1 MIDSQLAV
9 RLQPLAAEA
18 VSAGRRLLLPDGQRT
33 SEVIDAVV
41 EPDDFGVSAVVIVTV
56 DSGETL
62 RIATGSTVQVEAPE
76 ELPGVADEGSP
87 EALIAH
93 VAAVH
98 PESPRVHELAERL
111 TRGVNFKS
119 GSNLQDIRNLALTLY
134 VDLSD
139 GASALKVCDLLTDQP
154 FDGNFGRWNLIE
166 GCLALAAHLTYDD
179 GDTSR
184 AEAYAASL
192 RTADDAETDPLKAK
206 LAAAVRQRQLN
217 EPNLY
222 DREIA
227 RAAGDPA
234 VEKDWRVLRLSVLL
248 YLRAHGGSE
257 TLGAESLDRRIG
269 RELLAIRALNARLTT
284 SG

>member
-1 MIDSQLAV
+1 MIDSDVQASV
-9 RLQPLAAEA
+9 QPLAAEA
-18 VSAGRRLLLPDGQRT
+18 VTAGRRLVLPGGERI
-33 SEVIDAVV
+33 SEVVDTVV
-41 EPDDFGVSAVVIVTV
+41 ERDDFGVPAIIVATLA
-56 DSGETL
+56 SGEKV
-62 RIATGSTVQVEAPE
+62 RMAAGSTVQAEAAE
-76 ELPGVADEGSP
+76 DLPTIFADEGSP

-93 VAAVH
+93 AAAVH
-98 PESPRVHELAERL
+98 PESARVQELAERL

-119 GSNLQDIRNLALTLY
+119 GSSLQDIRDLAMTLY

-139 GASALKVCDLLTDQP
+139 APNALRVCDLLTDQP

-166 GCLALAAHLTYDD
+166 GCLALAAHLTANDAD
-179 GDTSR
+179 ASR
-184 AEAYAASL
+184 SAAYSAAL

-227 RAAGDPA
+227 RAANNPA
-234 VEKDWRVLRLSVLL
+234 SEKDWRDLRLTVLL

-257 TLGAESLDRRIG
+257 TLSADALDRRIG
-269 RELLAIRALNARLTT
+269 NELSAIRALGR
-284 SG
+284 G

>member
-111 TRGVNFKS
+111 AKGVNFKS
-119 GSNLQDIRNLALTLY
+119 GSNLQDIRDLALTLY

-166 GCLALAAHLTYDD
+166 GCLALAAHLTYND

-227 RAAGDPA
+227 RADGDPA

-257 TLGAESLDRRIG
+257 TLAAESLDRRIG

>member
-41 EPDDFGVSAVVIVTV
+41 EPDDFGVSAVVVATL

-119 GSNLQDIRNLALTLY
+119 GSNLQDIRDLALTLY